1 MLKVRPIFQNSV
13 QGCKMEVEVVVKI
26 TVKDKFVK
34 EDPSLIAEVLNE
46 MDYEFTHEAI
56 EDTEIVDYNWEF

>member
-1 MLKVRPIFQNSV
+1 
-13 QGCKMEVEVVVKI
+13 MEVEVVVRI

-34 EDPSLIAEVLNE
+34 DDPSRVTEVLDE

-56 EDTEIVDYNWEF
+56 ADTEIVDYNWEF

>member
-1 MLKVRPIFQNSV
+1 
-13 QGCKMEVEVVVKI
+13 MEVEVVVRI

-34 EDPSLIAEVLNE
+34 DDPSLVAEVLNE
-46 MDYEFTHEAI
+46 MDYEFKHEAI

>member
-1 MLKVRPIFQNSV
+1 
-13 QGCKMEVEVVVKI
+13 MEVEVVVRI

-34 EDPSLIAEVLNE
+34 DDPSLIAEVLNE

>member
-1 MLKVRPIFQNSV
+1 
-13 QGCKMEVEVVVKI
+13 MEVEVIVRI
-26 TVKDKFVK
+26 TVKDEFVK
-34 EDPSLIAEVLNE
+34 DDPSLVTGVLNE